1 MYYFLLTD
9 KGEGQRKKTGGKLE
23 DDPAKR
29 KSTGTDLIP
38 PGDADTAATALQD
51 LALVKKS
58 EEQQMTR
65 PVEEQQTTGPAEE
78 QQTTGPAEE
87 QQTSRPAE
95 EQQTTG
101 PETRL
106 KAATKVKEPCE
117 KTASDNNQE
126 EEPLDDNDPGGS
138 VTAIIIY

>member
-9 KGEGQRKKTGGKLE
+9 EGEGQRKRKGEKPE

-29 KSTGTDLIP
+29 KSKGTDLIP

-58 EEQQMTR
+58 EEQQ
-65 PVEEQQTTGPAEE
+65 TTGPAEE
-78 QQTTGPAEE
+78 QQMTGS
-87 QQTSRPAE
+87 TE

-106 KAATKVKEPCE
+106 KAATKLKEPCDRN
-117 KTASDNNQE
+117 ASDNNPE
-126 EEPLDDNDPGGS
+126 EAPLDDYDPGGR
-138 VTAIIIY
+138 VTAIIIIVLSDC